1 MTPISQVEVPIVEPV
16 EKRRLWVYRLGIGWM
31 HRRTIALSA
40 LCGLV
45 LSTVIA
51 FTIPKQYEST
61 VRIMPPEQGM
71 NPAIMA
77 ALAGRALPGG
87 LGVLAG
93 SLLGMHSS
101 STVLAELVQSRTVR
115 ERIADRFEL
124 QKLYG
129 NRYKQDT
136 LKRLSHRTDVSEDRK
151 TGILTITVT
160 DTDRRRARD
169 MAQAYIDELNSL
181 TAHLNTSTAGRER
194 QFIEQRLVGVKSDL
208 DDAQQRLSV
217 FSSKN
222 ATLDVK
228 EQTRA
233 MVDATAKLEGQ
244 LVIARSELS
253 SMDQI
258 YGPENVRV
266 RAVRARVGE
275 LDREMKRVAGDPGD
289 GSFTSDAP
297 YPSLRA
303 LPALA
308 VQWADLYRRVRTQE
322 TIYDLLTQEYELARI
337 EEAKSIPSVSVIDA
351 PSWPEKKSF
360 PPRLILMLLGMLA
373 PAAIAFAVVVRRDE
387 WAMVAEQ
394 DPRRDLWN
402 TVIRDLKKTS
412 LRPRS
417 NDPVHPNGHEL

>member
-1 MTPISQVEVPIVEPV
+1 MAVEV
-16 EKRRLWVYRLGIGWM
+16 EKPRPWVYRLNLGWM
-31 HRRTIALSA
+31 HRRTIAMAA

-45 LSTVIA
+45 LSTTIA
-51 FTIPKQYEST
+51 FLIPKQYEST
-61 VRIMPPEQGM
+61 VRIMPPEQGI
-71 NPAIMA
+71 NPAMLA
-77 ALAGRALPGG
+77 ALAGRVMPGG
-87 LGVLAG
+87 LGALAG
-93 SLLGMHSS
+93 SFLNMRSS
-101 STVLAELVQSRTVR
+101 STVFAELLQSRTVR
-115 ERIADRFEL
+115 EHIADRFEL
-124 QKLYG
+124 QKLYR

-136 LKRLSHRTDVSEDRK
+136 LKRLGHRTDVSEDRK

-181 TAHLNTSTAGRER
+181 VARMNTSSAGRER
-194 QFIEQRLVGVKSDL
+194 QFIEQRLVAVKSDL

-244 LVIARSELS
+244 LVLARSELS

-266 RAVRARVGE
+266 RAVRARMGE
-275 LDREMKRVAGDPGD
+275 LDREMKRVAGDSAG
-289 GSFTSDAP
+289 GELASDAP

-322 TIYDLLTQEYELARI
+322 TVYDLLTQEYEIARI
-337 EEAKSIPSVSVIDA
+337 EEAKSIPSISVIDQ

-360 PPRLILMLLGMLA
+360 PPRLILMLVGMML
-373 PAAIAFAVVVRRDE
+373 PAVIAFMVIVRRDE
-387 WAMVAEQ
+387 WALVEER
-394 DPRRDLWN
+394 DPRRHLWN
-402 TVIRDLKKTS
+402 TIVRDIRRFSVKPDTAS
-412 LRPRS
+412 IHS
-417 NDPVHPNGHEL
+417 NGHEL